1 MAKKAIAEFI
11 GTFVLVFIGPSA
23 AVLGGGIHGVGI
35 LGIAVAFGLALM
47 AMCYSIGTISGCHVN
62 PAVSVAM
69 FINKR
74 ISFSELIYYIISQCL
89 GAIAASSILY
99 LILKAGNMPLNN
111 FGQNGFGHFTWWGAA
126 LTEVVL
132 TFIFVLVILIS
143 TGKKGNAALAGIAI
157 GITLTAVHL
166 VGIPVTGTSVNP
178 ARSLGPALFAGG
190 IALKQLWVFIIAP
203 VVGGIIASI
212 VSKFI
217 FDSEK
222 EEKSKA

>member
-11 GTFVLVFIGPSA
+11 GTFVLVFIGTSTV
-23 AVLGGGIHGVGI
+23 VLGGGIHGVGI

-69 FINKR
+69 FINRR

-89 GAIAASSILY
+89 GAIAASSILD
-99 LILKAGNMPLNN
+99 LILKAGKMPLNN

-143 TGKKGNAALAGIAI
+143 TGKKGNAAFAGLAI
-157 GITLTAVHL
+157 GIALIAVHL

-190 IALKQLWVFIIAP
+190 LALKQLWVFILAP
-203 VVGGIIASI
+203 VIGGIIAAI

-222 EEKSKA
+222 